1 MLLRRLLRPL
11 CVFGAVLGL
20 LAFPAP
26 KAEALRTSDAVQAAT
41 VAVAATDVLFS
52 PAEAFRTLSQLVAAR
67 VIEATRQ
74 FSPGLAE
81 RIDSLLAKRRGGAE
95 GAPQSAA
102 ARTGSA
108 LAQVAGVAIIGLV
121 IALIVLVTALGPLE
135 GIIRT
140 VEADV
145 SGAFWRGLL
154 AQTITLPLIG
164 AILLALAVTVIGLLV
179 VPIVLFLSVLGMA
192 GVGTLGALAVA
203 AVIGR
208 ARASNDRARSRAG
221 LLRALLLG
229 YGLIWLPWLVAALLV
244 AVPGVGLATR
254 IVALASTWVVVTV
267 GIGAVIRSRG
277 GLRVPD
283 VVPARVAAGAPAPQ
297 PDWSTP
303 TPVSGVVAARR
314 PTPAEQHAGVK

>member
-1 MLLRRLLRPL
+1 MFTRRLLRPL
-11 CVFGAVLGL
+11 RLFGILVGMLVLSGRDVSAQSSRSAAQAVGVAVVASDALFSPG
-20 LAFPAP
+20 
-26 KAEALRTSDAVQAAT
+26 EALRS
-41 VAVAATDVLFS
+41 
-52 PAEAFRTLSQLVAAR
+52 LSQLVAAR

-95 GAPQSAA
+95 SAPQSAA

-108 LAQVAGVAIIGLV
+108 LAQVGGVMIIGLV

-164 AILLALAVTVIGLLV
+164 AMLLALAVTVIGLLI
-179 VPIVLFLSVLGMA
+179 VPIVLFLSVLGIA

-208 ARASNDRARSRAG
+208 ARAADDRARTRAG

-229 YGLIWLPWLVAALLV
+229 YGLIWLPWLAAALLV
-244 AVPGVGLATR
+244 AVPGAGLATR
-254 IVALASTWVVVTV
+254 IIALASSWVVATV
-267 GIGAVIRSRG
+267 GIGAVVRSRG

-283 VVPARVAAGAPAPQ
+283 AVPARVAAGAPAPQ